1 MQENILNAF
10 AEQTKNLYSPMQ
22 KFSALFVGN
31 MEKMTEFQL
40 NAIKSYA
47 DAGIDQMKK
56 AAEIKDAD
64 SMRSFSSS
72 QAEATTELNKKIMED
87 AKSLSEMAV
96 EFKGQVEA
104 IMEEARSTA
113 TSAASAAAATAPN
126 KAKTSKAA

>member
-47 DAGIDQMKK
+47 DVGIEQMKK

-64 SMRSFSSS
+64 SMRTFSSA

-87 AKSLSEMAV
+87 AKTLSEMAV
-96 EFKGQVEA
+96 EFKTEVES
-104 IMEEARSTA
+104 IMEEARGTA
-113 TSAASAAAATAPN
+113 TSAATASAPT
-126 KAKTSKAA
+126 KAKTKAA

>member
-47 DAGIDQMKK
+47 EVGIGQMKK
-56 AAEIKDAD
+56 ATEIKDAD
-64 SMRSFSSS
+64 SMRTFSSA
-72 QAEATTELNKKIMED
+72 QTEATTELNKKIMED
-87 AKSLSEMAV
+87 AKALSEMAV

-104 IMEEARSTA
+104 IMEEARGTA
-113 TSAASAAAATAPN
+113 TSAAAAATTPA
-126 KAKTSKAA
+126 KAKATKAA

>member
-47 DAGIDQMKK
+47 DVGIEQMKK
-56 AAEIKDAD
+56 ATEIKDAD
-64 SMRSFSSS
+64 SMRTFSSA

-87 AKSLSEMAV
+87 AKALSEMAV

-104 IMEEARSTA
+104 IMEEARGTA
-113 TSAASAAAATAPN
+113 TSAAAAATTQT
-126 KAKTSKAA
+126 KAKATKAA

>member
-22 KFSALFVGN
+22 KFSALCVGN

-40 NAIKSYA
+40 NAIKTYA
-47 DAGIDQMKK
+47 DAGIGQMKK

-64 SMRSFSSS
+64 TLRTFSSS

-87 AKSLSEMAV
+87 AKALSEMAT

-104 IMEEARSTA
+104 IMEEARGTA
-113 TSAASAAAATAPN
+113 TNAANAATNPT
-126 KAKTSKAA
+126 KAKATKAA

>member
-22 KFSALFVGN
+22 KFSALCVGN

-47 DAGIDQMKK
+47 DAGIGQLKK

-64 SMRSFSSS
+64 TLRTFSSS

-87 AKSLSEMAV
+87 AKALSDIAT
-96 EFKGQVEA
+96 EFKTQVEA
-104 IMEEARSTA
+104 IWEEARPTTA
-113 TSAASAAAATAPN
+113 KATD
-126 KAKTSKAA
+126 KKSSKAA

>member
-64 SMRSFSSS
+64 SMRTFSSS

-96 EFKGQVEA
+96 EFKDQVEA
-104 IMEEARSTA
+104 IMEEARGTA
-113 TSAASAAAATAPN
+113 TSAAAAATTSN
-126 KAKTSKAA
+126 KAKTTKAA

>member
-1 MQENILNAF
+1 
-10 AEQTKNLYSPMQ
+10 
-22 KFSALFVGN
+22 
-31 MEKMTEFQL
+31 MTEFQL
-40 NAIKSYA
+40 NAIKTYA
-47 DAGIDQMKK
+47 DAGINQMKK

-64 SMRSFSSS
+64 SMRTFSSS

-87 AKSLSEMAV
+87 AKVLSEMAV

-113 TSAASAAAATAPN
+113 TSAASAATETATN

>member
-47 DAGIDQMKK
+47 EVGIDQMKK
-56 AAEIKDAD
+56 AAEVKDAD

-87 AKSLSEMAV
+87 AKSLSEMAT

-104 IMEEARSTA
+104 IMEEARGTA
-113 TSAASAAAATAPN
+113 SSAAAAATSTT
-126 KAKTSKAA
+126 KAKTTKAA

>member
-87 AKSLSEMAV
+87 AKALSEMAV
-96 EFKGQVEA
+96 EFKDQVEA
-104 IMEEARSTA
+104 IMEDARGTA
-113 TSAASAAAATAPN
+113 SSAAASATASN
-126 KAKTSKAA
+126 KAKASKAA